1 MRTSSLGKC
10 RPRSRPRRP
19 GRWLPRRV
27 AYYWVEL
34 RNSRWLLLQW
44 QPFIGIRP
52 LALRVGPL
60 LTLRPIV
67 EFVWRKSDVKKKAQV
82 TAPKDGPEHLAAVE
96 TNVWSAFAPLVA
108 HCAVTR
114 YDDGDPR
121 KPGWLT
127 IKTQGSSWIV
137 QVKDPDS
144 ASSFQAV
151 AVSLDD
157 ALSLASVL
165 LEADSTPWEHDP
177 WLAAAARGKKK

>member
-1 MRTSSLGKC
+1 M
-10 RPRSRPRRP
+10 
-19 GRWLPRRV
+19 
-27 AYYWVEL
+27 
-34 RNSRWLLLQW
+34 
-44 QPFIGIRP
+44 
-52 LALRVGPL
+52 
-60 LTLRPIV
+60 
-67 EFVWRKSDVKKKAQV
+67 KKKAAV
-82 TAPKDGPEHLAAVE
+82 TTPKDGPEHLAAVE
-96 TNVWSAFAPLVA
+96 SNVWGAFGPLIA

-127 IKTQGSSWIV
+127 IKTQGSSWVV